1 MANLKHVED
10 DPKHV
15 SIHGEVPARSA
26 SDQQIEKSL
35 APGKELVS
43 VPSFAAASELLSA
56 PYSCLVTSTHR
67 RHVALPPRYLNKRRT
82 GIQQE
87 LEGELLKFSHRLNGI
102 PLTYDDIKVVG
113 HCGDIYDDSGYIHL
127 DIEVKYIVFQ
137 PKKGQRLLGKV
148 NKLGVSHVGC
158 VVHGCFNAT
167 ISRPQLVSVET
178 WRDAGPRMGAELEF
192 DVAALDADPVG
203 VLLIRG
209 LLDETRVQE
218 LVAIGETTGSSVPT
232 DQQGS
237 QELVNQQ
244 KPGPSQEATDDTP
257 KKKKK
262 KKKEV
267 ENKGET
273 EEELINMASWQQDSN
288 AAPELTRQMDET
300 NGNDRKKKKKEKLVK
315 QDSSAT
321 PELTRQTDETNG
333 SDRKKKKKEKLVK
346 QDSSATP
353 KLTRQTDETNGSDR
367 KKKKKEKLVK
377 QDSSAT
383 PELTRQTD
391 ETTGNDRKK
400 KKEKLVKEEEEEI
413 KISHMEVHGSDSSG
427 YISDK
432 PNKKRKRQSGNN
444 STSSFSKEFEPTKS
458 KKIKKRH

>member
-10 DPKHV
+10 NPKQMRM
-15 SIHGEVPARSA
+15 HGEVLVRAA

-35 APGKELVS
+35 ALGKELVS
-43 VPSFAAASELLSA
+43 VPSFAATSELLST
-56 PYSCLVTSTHR
+56 PYSCLVTSTHQ

-82 GIQQE
+82 GIKQE
-87 LEGELLKFSHRLNGI
+87 LEGELLKFSRGLNGI
-102 PLTYDDIKVVG
+102 SLAYDDIKVVG

-237 QELVNQQ
+237 QELFNQQ

-262 KKKEV
+262 KREV

-288 AAPELTRQMDET
+288 AAPELTRQI
-300 NGNDRKKKKKEKLVK
+300 
-315 QDSSAT
+315 
-321 PELTRQTDETNG
+321 DETNG
-333 SDRKKKKKEKLVK
+333 SDRKKKKKEKL
-346 QDSSATP
+346 
-353 KLTRQTDETNGSDR
+353 
-367 KKKKKEKLVK
+367 
-377 QDSSAT
+377 
-383 PELTRQTD
+383 
-391 ETTGNDRKK
+391 
-400 KKEKLVKEEEEEI
+400 KLVKEEVEEI

-444 STSSFSKEFEPTKS
+444 STSSFSKEFEPIKF
-458 KKIKKRH
+458 KKLKNDIEQFT